1 MTDTAA
7 ATVEHRLDE
16 TVASLSLDDVKFHP
30 KYNVAV
36 DGVVL
41 ISSDGVAFRVEDFY
55 LKASREMLSLP
66 TKGGPIGLP
75 ETSVQIRMV
84 LDKMTDST
92 EGYNSVPDIVGALGL
107 ARRFQFTSIGL
118 LFRQALLEINR
129 DGPAILA
136 YACRSRPIDRA
147 LAKSALSL
155 FTDLMPM
162 DREVFRRPPSCR
174 KSEYAS
180 PALDNLETAF
190 LESLGVIGAVAYS
203 LALDECQAK
212 SEYHWK
218 SWDWSSVPEQFLENL
233 DRLEK

>member
-1 MTDTAA
+1 M
-7 ATVEHRLDE
+7 
-16 TVASLSLDDVKFHP
+16 
-30 KYNVAV
+30 
-36 DGVVL
+36 
-41 ISSDGVAFRVEDFY
+41 
-55 LKASREMLSLP
+55 
-66 TKGGPIGLP
+66 P

-92 EGYNSVPDIVGALGL
+92 EGYNSVPDIIGALGL

-118 LFRQALLEINR
+118 LFRQALLEVNA

-162 DREVFRRPPSCR
+162 DREVFRRPPSYR

-212 SEYHWK
+212 SECHWK